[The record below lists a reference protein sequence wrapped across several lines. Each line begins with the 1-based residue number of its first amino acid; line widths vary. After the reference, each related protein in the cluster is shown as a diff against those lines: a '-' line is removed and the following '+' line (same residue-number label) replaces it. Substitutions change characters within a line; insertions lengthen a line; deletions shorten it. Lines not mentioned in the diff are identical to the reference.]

1 MTIFEALKK
10 YFGYETFRPG
20 QQEIIEAILN
30 GENVLAVLPT
40 GAGKSLCYQIPALVS
55 DGFSIVISPLIALMK
70 DQVDS
75 LTKSGIAAAFINSTI
90 SYTETEIVLNEIAF
104 GKIKLLYVAPERVE
118 GINFSGRL
126 KQLKPVFLFV
136 DEAHCISEW
145 GHNFRPSYSKIKS
158 FVDFA
163 GIKRISAF
171 TATATPEVEN
181 DIVKQLGLKDP
192 KVFVKGFERENLY
205 LNVLQPKRKKEKCLE
220 LLSKHTT
227 PAIIYTSS
235 RKRAEEVS
243 EFLNMNRVSCTYYHA
258 GLLAVQRKK
267 IQEDFINDKIP
278 VIAATNA
285 FGMGIDKKDI
295 RLVIHYNTPGSV
307 ENYYQ
312 EIGRAGRD
320 GEPAS
325 IFLLHDDS
333 DINIQNYF
341 LSSSHPDKLL
351 IQKIYDAICDY
362 SQTAVNSQ
370 PDKQLPVNIDYIS
383 SYINKNISRGLLYA
397 ALQIL
402 EAAGYIKNL
411 SALDQRTSFRFL
423 LAKDKL
429 KQFVKS
435 TSNLN
440 FKEIVLQLLRMYG
453 SEILRTKTTIR
464 LAEISHASGMPEAE
478 ADEALSELDNIG
490 VAEYEKILSGEN
502 VKLLI
507 PRIPS
512 DRLIIDFDKLNRSY
526 LNLQRK
532 IETMVEYVY
541 SDRCRFA
548 FILDY
553 FGENTTDF
561 KCGRCDNCS
570 NPNIIPDSSR
580 QYIKEILL
588 RTVNESPV
596 PLTLN
601 KTVSILT
608 GNTKLENL
616 KELDTFGTCAN
627 YSKTDIH
634 SVLDELISIGL
645 LERNKASKNRLQL
658 TLKGIEYLDEHNL
671 FFETVIEENNYEKNL
686 ELFNLLRE
694 VRQNAAKKFMQT
706 GYLICPDSI
715 LKEIAGKKPK
725 NKWEMMSIKG
735 FNNRMYNKIGHDFL
749 EVIRQFKADS
759 VAAAEKPKSV
769 PSNILETYKL
779 LKKGYSLKDIAS
791 IRRLSEAV
799 ISMQIESI
807 IEFMPETD
815 ISNLFEHKLLKITL
829 DEIKK
834 GYIDLKDLKQRLP
847 AEVSYPLI
855 RIAAV
860 KYKLTSPE
868 SRRLSG
874 RDRSDSLPSSKLLH
888 DE

>member
-10 YFGYETFRPG
+10 YFGYESFRPG
-20 QQEIIEAILN
+20 QQDIIEAILK

-40 GAGKSLCYQIPALVS
+40 GAGKSMCYQIPALVS
-55 DGFSIVISPLIALMK
+55 EGFSIVISPLIALMK

-75 LTKSGIAAAFINSTI
+75 LTKSGIAAAFINSTM
-90 SYTETEIVLNEIAF
+90 SYTETETVLNEIAF
-104 GKIKLLYVAPERVE
+104 GKIKLLYLAPERLE
-118 GINFSGRL
+118 GINFSERL
-126 KQLKPVFLFV
+126 KQLKPSFLFI

-158 FVDFA
+158 FIDFA
-163 GIKRISAF
+163 GIKKISAF
-171 TATATPEVEN
+171 TATATPEVED
-181 DIVKQLGLKDP
+181 DIIKQLGLKDP
-192 KVFVKGFERENLY
+192 RVFVKGFERKNLY

-220 LLSKHTT
+220 LLSKFST

-243 EFLNMNRVSCTYYHA
+243 EFLNMNRTSCTYYHA

-320 GEPAS
+320 GEPAH
-325 IFLLHDDS
+325 IYLLHDES

-341 LSSSHPDKLL
+341 LANSHPDKTL

-362 SQTAVNSQ
+362 SQIAVNSQ
-370 PDKQLPVNIDYIS
+370 PDKQLPVNLDYIS

-402 EAAGYIKNL
+402 EAAGYLKNL

-423 LAKDKL
+423 MARDKL
-429 KQFVKS
+429 KEFVKN

-440 FKEIVLQLLRMYG
+440 WKELVLQLLRMYG
-453 SEILRTKTTIR
+453 SEILRTKTAISPM
-464 LAEISHASGMPEAE
+464 EISNTLGMPETE
-478 ADEALSELDNIG
+478 ADEALTELDNIG
-490 VAEYEKILSGEN
+490 VAEYDKSLSGEN
-502 VKLLI
+502 VRLLI

-512 DRLIIDFDKLNRSY
+512 ERLSIDYDKLNRSY

-541 SDRCRFA
+541 TDKCRFA
-548 FILDY
+548 FILEY
-553 FGENTTDF
+553 FGEDTNGY
-561 KCGRCDNCS
+561 KCGRCDNCN
-570 NPNIIPDSSR
+570 NPNIISDSSR
-580 QYIKEILL
+580 LYIKELVL
-588 RTVNESPV
+588 RTVNESPIS
-596 PLTLN
+596 LTTS
-601 KTVSILT
+601 KTISILT

-616 KELDTFGTCAN
+616 KVLDTFRSCAN
-627 YSKTDIH
+627 YSKTDIQ
-634 SVLDELISIGL
+634 SVMDELISIGL
-645 LERNKASKNRLQL
+645 LERSKENKNKIQL
-658 TLKGIEYLDEHNL
+658 TVKGIEYFDEHNL
-671 FFETVIEENNYEKNL
+671 FIETIAEDDHYEKNL

-715 LKEIAGKKPK
+715 LKEIAAKNPK

-735 FNNRMYNKIGHDFL
+735 FNSRMYNKIGSDFL
-749 EVIRQFKADS
+749 EVIQQFHA
-759 VAAAEKPKSV
+759 VKSESDKKIKTI

-779 LKKGYSLKDIAS
+779 LKKGYSLKDISS

-807 IEFMPETD
+807 IEYTPD
-815 ISNLFEHKLLKITL
+815 IDINNLFEQKLLKVTF

-855 RIAAV
+855 RIAVA
-860 KYKLTSPE
+860 KHKLTS
-868 SRRLSG
+868 
-874 RDRSDSLPSSKLLH
+874 
-888 DE
+888 